1 MNLSLLRLGTIIIPL
16 CGENRSSF
24 FARYHIYE
32 KIFSRRIIRCRIF
45 FFFLFKIEQDFE
57 EKRIRVRTN
66 MDRLGIFEGIE
77 RDVLDDSAKAELR
90 EGELLAC
97 QVAYEIE

>member
-24 FARYHIYE
+24 FARYHIYQR
-32 KIFSRRIIRCRIF
+32 IFNRRIIRCRIF
-45 FFFLFKIEQDFE
+45 FFFLFKIERDFE

-66 MDRLGIFEGIE
+66 MDRLE
-77 RDVLDDSAKAELR
+77 RNR
-90 EGELLAC
+90 EGRIGRFGKGRTPGGG
-97 QVAYEIE
+97 VVGVSSRVRN

>member
-1 MNLSLLRLGTIIIPL
+1 MRIDRASSRVITFTRKFSVD
-16 CGENRSSF
+16 ESFDVEFSSF
-24 FARYHIYE
+24 F
-32 KIFSRRIIRCRIF
+32 FSKSNEISRKSVFVFERIWIVW
-45 FFFLFKIEQDFE
+45 K
-57 EKRIRVRTN
+57 
-66 MDRLGIFEGIE
+66 GIE